1 MPIENVCWRLT
12 EDAGKGICLLS
23 ERGYLSANTDLLCNF
38 LEEGFVKNVN
48 TLNNLEVSGNP
59 NK

>member
-1 MPIENVCWRLT
+1 LESPRSKRRNVCWRLT

-23 ERGYLSANTDLLCNF
+23 ERGHFSTNTDLLCNF

-48 TLNNLEVSGNP
+48 IIYKLKG
-59 NK
+59 